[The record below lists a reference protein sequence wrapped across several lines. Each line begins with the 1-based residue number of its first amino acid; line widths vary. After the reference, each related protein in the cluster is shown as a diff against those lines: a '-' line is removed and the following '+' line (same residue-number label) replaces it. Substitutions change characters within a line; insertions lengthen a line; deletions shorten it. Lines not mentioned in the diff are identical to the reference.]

1 MNIILKSFLITLT
14 VMSAVTLI
22 LLANILPSWY
32 GLIVLFVL
40 VFTIIWFFVYIMIE

>member
-14 VMSAVTLI
+14 AMFAVTLI
-22 LLANILPSWY
+22 ILANILPYWY

-40 VFTIIWFFVYIMIE
+40 VFTIIWFFVYITIE